1 LPLLP
6 IRWHRRKRPANNLT
20 PPTLNRK
27 KAALSAGANSRQMLP
42 SITDSDSRFLPNAQ
56 GLKFDMNRFRIA
68 YRCA

>member
-1 LPLLP
+1 
-6 IRWHRRKRPANNLT
+6 
-20 PPTLNRK
+20 LNRK